1 LSTSDS
7 RESARPVMSSPSALT
22 APCVGEHL
30 VSRPARRWT
39 GRLAGALALALISGC
54 ATEPRTS
61 ILYTGDPVIDGNAE
75 RAAARPQ
82 DRVMWDYRIAAAA
95 LRLGNFEE
103 AKSKLDDAILNM
115 GGIINNSAD
124 AARARSLFSGENSKV
139 FIGEPYE
146 RVMAYYYRGI
156 LYWRDGQPD
165 NARACFRTGEF
176 IDSDAET
183 AAYKSD
189 YVLLDYLDG
198 LASEKLSAD
207 GADALK
213 RATANAQGRALPEY
227 DREANVLV
235 FAEFGAGPQ
244 KYAGG
249 EYGEQLRFMT
259 ADSPAHSAALMVEGR
274 TIALPAY
281 DDLNF
286 QATTR
291 GGRVM
296 DYILGNKAVFKRTTS
311 NVGDVALLGGV
322 VAADNMRRYNGSKN
336 HDAENAAI
344 ALGAIGLFSKLASA
358 ATTPNADTRMWNNLP
373 QRLSFA
379 ALRLPAGAHPA
390 RIDYFD
396 AEGRRLAGSSKELTI
411 VVDDASRDT
420 VVFLSELKH

>member
-1 LSTSDS
+1 
-7 RESARPVMSSPSALT
+7 MSPSPEFTVASHDT
-22 APCVGEHL
+22 RRSRQRSWAPRL
-30 VSRPARRWT
+30 RPAVLASLVL
-39 GRLAGALALALISGC
+39 LAGCTTVA
-54 ATEPRTS
+54 PTS
-61 ILYTGDPVIDGNAE
+61 LHLTGDPVVDGNAA
-75 RAAARPQ
+75 RVAARPQ
-82 DRVMWDYRIAAAA
+82 DRVMWDYRIAASA
-95 LRLGNFEE
+95 LRVGNFEE
-103 AKSKLDDAILNM
+103 AKARLDEAILSI

-124 AARARSLFSGENSKV
+124 AARARGLFSGENAKI

-146 RVMAYYYRGI
+146 RVMAYYYRGL

-176 IDSDAET
+176 IDSDAEA

-198 LASEKLSAD
+198 FASEKLAAD
-207 GADALK
+207 GSDALK
-213 RATANAQGRALPEY
+213 RAERNAQGRPLPNY

-235 FAEFGAGPQ
+235 FAEFGTGPM

-249 EYGEQLRFMT
+249 EYGEQLRFMV
-259 ADSPAHSAALMVEGR
+259 ADSPAHSAALNVDGR

-296 DYILGNKAVFKRTTS
+296 DYILGNKAVFKRTTDT
-311 NVGDVALLGGV
+311 VGNVALMGGV
-322 VAADNMRRYNGSKN
+322 VAADNIRRYNGSRN

-344 ALGAIGLFSKLASA
+344 ALGAIGLISKIASA

-379 ALRLPAGAHPA
+379 ALRLPAGTHAA
-390 RIDYFD
+390 TLEFFD
-396 AEGRRLAGSSKELTI
+396 AGGQRLAALTQEVTI
-411 VVDDASRDT
+411 VVDDPARDT
-420 VVFLSELKH
+420 VVFLSELKR